1 MNCLTSMHLCARHLS
16 KRPFTRLPKLQAPAF
31 PLRQF
36 PRMASSAFQF
46 AEGEDAQQ
54 LTRDADA
61 LLQQGWAQDGD
72 GMGVTKTFHFKSYF
86 KAVAFVNMIAAESAS
101 KKHHPTMTV
110 RIGSVDVHWTTHR
123 PRGFTQKDVTMAQ
136 HCDRGADL
144 MGTVDPGQGLKC
156 GPTV

>member
-1 MNCLTSMHLCARHLS
+1 MNGLTSMRLCARLS
-16 KRPFTRLPKLQAPAF
+16 KRPFTGLPKLQAPAF
-31 PLRQF
+31 PQF
-36 PRMASSAFQF
+36 PRMSSSAFQF

-54 LTRDADA
+54 LTRDANA

-72 GMGVTKTFHFKSYF
+72 MMGVTKTFHFKSYF

-101 KKHHPTMTV
+101 RKHHPTMTV

-144 MGTVDPGQGLKC
+144 MGAVDPSQGLKC